1 MRTNGRLY
9 SIHFRNPR
17 DIDKTMIDPEAAVG
31 HRTGTMD
38 WATRDE
44 AESPFD
50 EHDEIAK
57 PEGRRGCAV
66 DVVCVRRHDGR
77 LACSEWGVR
86 FGVQQSA
93 WSKKVSR
100 AYDSM
105 TSGLSRL
112 RASYSATQRRRRAL
126 RERTTDFSD
135 DEVNEDE
142 DIDECESE
150 SPPEEPAI
158 ISLLVNDSVIED
170 VTMAIE
176 RDGSC
181 AFVQPNHTH
190 AAHSLRPTA
199 EQLESCQ
206 LRPGLNSLRIE
217 LRRGSLFEVARAR
230 CFLWERTDPVV
241 VCDIDGTVTRTD
253 VRGFIDSL
261 VNQAPSVAHPGVCAF
276 FEDLARDANVL
287 YLTSRPIVLA
297 DMTRT
302 YLAALE
308 QPSNI
313 DTPFNRLSPSRLG
326 RIPSPVASRRTQHA
340 SCRMPDGPV
349 ITSRENIVGA
359 IYSELV
365 AKTPDIFKTKVLRD
379 VNNTYEQ
386 LAFKAGFGN
395 RITDCRAYA
404 RAGIATDAIFMIDP
418 ESRLAVPF
426 APNDAR
432 PTFHGYVDS
441 RLRAR
446 LYHILESTPSLRP
459 LISGRMP
466 TRSVSISNRS
476 GAH

>member
-1 MRTNGRLY
+1 
-9 SIHFRNPR
+9 
-17 DIDKTMIDPEAAVG
+17 MIDPEAAVG

-38 WATRDE
+38 WATAEE
-44 AESPFD
+44 AERSFD
-50 EHDEIAK
+50 EHDEITK
-57 PEGRRGCAV
+57 PQGRRGCAV

-135 DEVNEDE
+135 DEVNDDE
-142 DIDECESE
+142 DIDQCESE
-150 SPPEEPAI
+150 SHCEEPAI
-158 ISLLVNDSVIED
+158 VSLLVNDSIIED
-170 VTMAIE
+170 VAMTVE
-176 RDGSC
+176 LDGSC
-181 AFVQPNHTH
+181 AFVMPNHTGGG
-190 AAHSLRPTA
+190 HSLRPSA
-199 EQLESCQ
+199 EQLESFQ

-230 CFLWERTDPVV
+230 CFLWRRTDPVV

-253 VRGFIDSL
+253 VRGFVDSL
-261 VNQAPSVAHPGVCAF
+261 VNQAPSVAHPGVCSF

-302 YLAALE
+302 YIAALE

-313 DTPFNRLSPSRLG
+313 DTLVNRRSPRRLG
-326 RIPSPVASRRTQHA
+326 RIPPPVASQRTQDA
-340 SCRMPDGPV
+340 SCRLPDGPV

-359 IYSELV
+359 LYSELV

-379 VNNTYEQ
+379 INNTYEQ

-418 ESRLAVPF
+418 ESNLAVPF
-426 APNDAR
+426 APNNAK
-432 PTFHGYVDS
+432 PTFNGYVDS

-459 LISGRMP
+459 LVSGRTP
-466 TRSVSISNRS
+466 IRCVSISRCA
-476 GAH
+476 GA